1 MSTTTE
7 IRCVGH
13 EDAVQVVRDAVDAAQ
28 RKYAEATRYS
38 IPTDA
43 EAAGQG
49 LADLPDRMRRQKRE
63 AGLVLDALA
72 DVLDRLTA

>member
-7 IRCVGH
+7 IHCVAH
-13 EDAVQVVRDAVDAAQ
+13 EDAVQVVRDAVDDAQ
-28 RKYAEATRYS
+28 RKYAEVTRYG

-49 LADLPDRMRRQKRE
+49 LADLPERMRRQKRE
-63 AGLVLDALA
+63 AGLVLDALT
-72 DVLDRLTA
+72 DVLDRITA